1 MQRTEIARTVLVVED
16 NTDVRALFCEVLRTE
31 GYLVLEAA
39 NGAQAYHLL
48 LQQQQRVDVVLTDLR
63 MPVMDGL
70 ALATKLKSHEQ
81 LAAIPVVLLSATP
94 MKNSWQARE
103 NFAALLT
110 KPCAFTLL
118 LSTIE
123 AVL

>member
-1 MQRTEIARTVLVVED
+1 MQRTEFARTILVVED
-16 NTDVRALFCEVLRTE
+16 NTDVRSLFCEVLWNE
-31 GYLVLEAA
+31 GYEVLEAA
-39 NGAQAYHLL
+39 NGAQAYELL
-48 LQQQQRVDVVLTDLR
+48 LDPQQKVDVVLTDLR

-70 ALATKLKSHEQ
+70 ALATKLKSHDQ
-81 LAAIPVVLLSATP
+81 LAAIPIVLLSATP

-110 KPCAFTLL
+110 KPCAFPLL
-118 LSTIE
+118 LSAIE

>member
-31 GYLVLEAA
+31 GYVVLEAA

-94 MKNSWQARE
+94 MKNAWQARE

>member
-1 MQRTEIARTVLVVED
+1 MQRTEIARTILVVED

-39 NGAQAYHLL
+39 NGAQAYELL
-48 LQQQQRVDVVLTDLR
+48 LDPQRGVDVVLTDLR

-70 ALATKLKSHEQ
+70 ELATKLKSEAQ
-81 LAAIPVVLLSATP
+81 FAAIPVILLSATP

-110 KPCAFTLL
+110 KPCAFSLL
-118 LSTIE
+118 LSTVE

>member
-1 MQRTEIARTVLVVED
+1 MQRTEFARTILVVED
-16 NTDVRALFCEVLRTE
+16 NTDVRSLFCEVLRAE
-31 GYLVLEAA
+31 GYEVLEAA
-39 NGAQAYHLL
+39 NGAQAYELL
-48 LQQQQRVDVVLTDLR
+48 LDQRPRVNVVLTDLR

-70 ALATKLKSHEQ
+70 ALAAKLKSHDQ
-81 LAAIPVVLLSATP
+81 LASIPIVLLSATP

-110 KPCAFTLL
+110 KPCAFPLL